1 MWCKDCRQDVPALPS
16 ADQQTL
22 CCPRCGEAVCAG
34 PAAAQPTTAAD
45 ASDTAAAGRVFMA
58 AEPPPSYDSWELG
71 EQLRDIGRA
80 LRTAKPKDRQSEAV
94 YRRESARFDLPHAEL
109 PPLHAPAAE
118 KGARHR
124 LPERPGGCFAQT
136 VPGTF
141 SGRGAVPAV
150 ATSLALAVGTTG
162 FVCGGILVGWSLIAG
177 RQDLWNVGLPV
188 ALVGQIALLAG
199 LVLQLD
205 RLWRDNRESAAKLD
219 NVDDQL
225 HELKATTTL
234 LGTAQGPA
242 ATTFYAHFAGGA
254 SPQLLLTDLK
264 SQIDLLAMRI
274 AQDGR

>member
-1 MWCKDCRQDVPALPS
+1 VVTW
-16 ADQQTL
+16 
-22 CCPRCGEAVCAG
+22 
-34 PAAAQPTTAAD
+34 
-45 ASDTAAAGRVFMA
+45 
-58 AEPPPSYDSWELG
+58 
-71 EQLRDIGRA
+71 
-80 LRTAKPKDRQSEAV
+80 
-94 YRRESARFDLPHAEL
+94 
-109 PPLHAPAAE
+109 
-118 KGARHR
+118 
-124 LPERPGGCFAQT
+124 
-136 VPGTF
+136 
-141 SGRGAVPAV
+141 
-150 ATSLALAVGTTG
+150 LALAVGTTG
-162 FVCGGILVGWSLIAG
+162 FVCGGVLVGWSLVAG
-177 RQDLWNVGLPV
+177 RQELWNIGLPV

-274 AQDGR
+274 AQDNR